1 MEKIRHS
8 LKEKAGAK
16 CDCSG
21 GRCKF
26 VGKKPD
32 FKCIPESV
40 CPLPDFQGAKFNYVI
55 DAEQGADWAYM
66 RFRFRKILDNKA
78 GFQIDA
84 FSQASDWPMPTYP
97 IGWEC
102 HGAKNLFENL
112 SKFHPE
118 WDNDFWATSPW
129 TGIVACP
136 FSSIVDG
143 KRPLEGIY
151 FESGSTAYD
160 GRMHTI
166 MGRSGHFLQAA
177 KGETLRAALL
187 TPNGAPWGTKF
198 KGKTQHFK
206 DLKIL

>member
-32 FKCIPESV
+32 LKCIPESV

-97 IGWEC
+97 IG
-102 HGAKNLFENL
+102 
-112 SKFHPE
+112 
-118 WDNDFWATSPW
+118 
-129 TGIVACP
+129 
-136 FSSIVDG
+136 
-143 KRPLEGIY
+143 
-151 FESGSTAYD
+151 
-160 GRMHTI
+160 
-166 MGRSGHFLQAA
+166 
-177 KGETLRAALL
+177 
-187 TPNGAPWGTKF
+187 
-198 KGKTQHFK
+198 
-206 DLKIL
+206 